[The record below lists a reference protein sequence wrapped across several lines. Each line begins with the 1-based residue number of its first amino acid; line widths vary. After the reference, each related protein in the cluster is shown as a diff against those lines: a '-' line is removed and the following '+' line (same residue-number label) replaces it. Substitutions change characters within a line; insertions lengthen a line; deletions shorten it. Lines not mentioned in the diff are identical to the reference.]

1 MKTLGASMYFELGTP
16 LKLDSINKQR
26 IPHQKLKDA
35 FEILI
40 IDDRTPPNLETLR
53 NCGFRVKHIKD
64 LELMEIVEPFPIIAC
79 DINGIGKK
87 FRPDSTRGGIHV
99 LTEIRKHYPDKY
111 LIQYST
117 QDQSLYRSFTK
128 PDLIFPKDTTIEGW
142 QQTIESALQE
152 LGNPKTRWMRVRN
165 RISDEGVDAY
175 EIFKIEQAYIK
186 TILNK
191 SESSLTSPGLLKNL
205 NPVVMGIIKN
215 FASTTLAMGITEL
228 IS

>member
-1 MKTLGASMYFELGTP
+1 
-16 LKLDSINKQR
+16 
-26 IPHQKLKDA
+26 
-35 FEILI
+35 
-40 IDDRTPPNLETLR
+40 
-53 NCGFRVKHIKD
+53 
-64 LELMEIVEPFPIIAC
+64 
-79 DINGIGKK
+79 
-87 FRPDSTRGGIHV
+87 
-99 LTEIRKHYPDKY
+99 
-111 LIQYST
+111 
-117 QDQSLYRSFTK
+117 
-128 PDLIFPKDTTIEGW
+128 
-142 QQTIESALQE
+142 
-152 LGNPKTRWMRVRN
+152 MRVRN